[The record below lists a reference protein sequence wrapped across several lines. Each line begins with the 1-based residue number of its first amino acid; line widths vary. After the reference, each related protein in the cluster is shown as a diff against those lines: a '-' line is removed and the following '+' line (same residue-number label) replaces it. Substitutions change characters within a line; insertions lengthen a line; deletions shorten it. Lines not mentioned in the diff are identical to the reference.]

1 MGQVRN
7 GSVTTT
13 DAIRGEIQRSQTS
26 LAQLSKEMGIS
37 AKTVAKWR
45 MRVTVEDL
53 KTGSKD
59 PRSIVLTEAEE
70 VMIVVF
76 GRYTLDI
83 RLYDLQ
89 SSIMHLTRLEL
100 HRCLQRH
107 GISLLL
113 DFEGDKLKRQKFNR
127 YPIRLF
133 ISTSP
138 RFKLCRASSI
148 SLLATTRSA
157 SLQSR
162 DAWTMGIAR
171 PSSIA
176 STRS

>member
-13 DAIRGEIQRSQTS
+13 DAFRGEIQRSQTS
-26 LAQLSKEMGIS
+26 LAQLSKEMGIN

-127 YPIRLF
+127 YPIGYSYRHRRGSNCVGRAL
-133 ISTSP
+133 SLCWQRPDQQVCSHATRGQWGSQGRP
-138 RFKLCRASSI
+138 R
-148 SLLATTRSA
+148 
-157 SLQSR
+157 
-162 DAWTMGIAR
+162 
-171 PSSIA
+171 
-176 STRS
+176 